1 MRLAY
6 NKVCTIDTILLAAA
20 CSRTIHNLTNQ
31 QTHYF
36 GGSADLFDG
45 KENQYADIAQT
56 ILHFCAIDGIIK
68 EDKR

>member
-1 MRLAY
+1 MR
-6 NKVCTIDTILLAAA
+6 
-20 CSRTIHNLTNQ
+20 HNLTNQ

-36 GGSADLFDG
+36 GGSAFLFDG